1 MKTSISY
8 DINGLPNV
16 VSKGAGDGSLT
27 ATTTI
32 AYDDAGNVRTVDGPL
47 PGSADTT
54 RYRYDAARQL
64 VGVVSADPDGAG
76 ALKPRAQRT
85 TYDPKGRVT

>member
-1 MKTSISY
+1 YTTINGVQQVSSISACQSTASCAGSADDVKTSISY

-16 VSKGAGDGSLT
+16 ASNGAGDVSLT

-54 RYRYDAARQL
+54 RYRY
-64 VGVVSADPDGAG
+64 
-76 ALKPRAQRT
+76 
-85 TYDPKGRVT
+85 